1 MGMPNTTISRRAFLG
16 MGTVGAAAIG
26 AGLVGC
32 TPSSKT
38 ASSEGETGLSDTGHS
53 FLTAPDPIP
62 ESDITATETYDVVV
76 VGGSSAGL
84 AAAASAAEEGARV
97 LCLEKTP
104 TPAGAGT
111 YYGFINTELLS
122 RNGVTAVDEQAYEK
136 SLIEAALGAT
146 NPKLIHAYVSNSA
159 KVGDWL
165 EDVTRQT
172 GNELKF
178 SADMGSENTAYF
190 DDNTP
195 GSSAYDVLTTYGTS
209 KGATY
214 VYETE
219 AVQLEKDDT
228 GRITAVIAKTPDG
241 YMRYAAEKGVVLATG
256 GYNGDPEMIEAYIPW
271 VDQDVLAQMSPIA
284 DTGNTG
290 DGLKMAAWAGAHIVE
305 GPHCP
310 MIHFIQGAIPMA
322 GSLFVNAAGERFM
335 DEGTSMEVAAQI
347 LMRQPGHRM
356 WQISDAKP
364 SGMAL
369 VMAMAA
375 NQSAAD
381 GTNAMATDNGG
392 APAEGDMAE
401 QGPMANMAADDT
413 PTFDTLDELAASI
426 DVDPAILAATV
437 DRFNELVAAGKDEDF
452 NSDFTLAVSIDT
464 PPFKAVET
472 PPCALA
478 MMGGPQINE
487 AMAVLDEDY
496 VPIPGLYAAGNC
508 AGGFYGPNYPM
519 QVQSGLARAFC
530 TVSGYLAA
538 KNALA

>member
-1 MGMPNTTISRRAFLG
+1 MGSTLSRRAFLG
-16 MGTVGAAAIG
+16 MGAVGAAAIG
-26 AGLVGC
+26 AGLAGC
-32 TPSSKT
+32 APSTKAAPT
-38 ASSEGETGLSDTGHS
+38 EGGAALSDTGLS
-53 FLTAPDPIP
+53 FLNAPDPIP

-84 AAAASAAEEGARV
+84 AAAASAAEESARV
-97 LCLEKTP
+97 ICLEKTP

-122 RNGVTAVDEQAYEK
+122 RNGVAAVDEQDYEK
-136 SLIEAALGAT
+136 RLIEAALGAT
-146 NPKLIHAYVSNSA
+146 NPKLVHAYVSNSA

-165 EDVTRQT
+165 EDVTQQT

-178 SADMGSENTAYF
+178 SADMGSENTACF

-195 GSSAYDVLTTYGTS
+195 GASAYDVLTAYGTS

-219 AVQLEKDDT
+219 AVQLEKDDA
-228 GRITAVIAKTPDG
+228 GRIAAVIAKTPDG
-241 YMRYAAEKGVVLATG
+241 YVRYEAEKGVVLATG
-256 GYNGDPEMIEAYIPW
+256 GYNGDAEMIEAYIPW

-290 DGLKMAAWAGAHIVE
+290 DGLKMAAWAGARIAE

-310 MIHFIQGAIPMA
+310 MIHFIQGAMPMA
-322 GSLFVNAAGERFM
+322 GSLFVNATGERFM

-369 VMAMAA
+369 VMAMSAG
-375 NQSAAD
+375 QSAPD
-381 GTNAMATDNGG
+381 GAEGAEG
-392 APAEGDMAE
+392 APAESGLAE
-401 QGPMANMAADDT
+401 QGPMANMAADDS

-426 DVDPAILAATV
+426 DMDPAVLASTV
-437 DRFNELVAAGKDEDF
+437 ERFNELVAAGKDEDF

-464 PPFKAVET
+464 PPFKAVEA

-496 VPIPGLYAAGNC
+496 APIPGLYASGNC
-508 AGGFYGPNYPM
+508 AGGFYAPNYPM